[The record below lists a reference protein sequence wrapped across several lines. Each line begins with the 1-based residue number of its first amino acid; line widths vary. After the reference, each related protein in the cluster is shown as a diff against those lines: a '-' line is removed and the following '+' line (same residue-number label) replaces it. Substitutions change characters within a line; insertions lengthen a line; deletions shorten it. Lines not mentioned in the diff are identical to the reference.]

1 MRRGRLFAMFN
12 NINNFN
18 PDELKN
24 RSDAELE
31 ELCGKIREFLIHS
44 VSKTGGHLASNLGVV
59 ELTTAIYASFDLPRD
74 KIIWDVGHQSYVHKI
89 LSGRGEGF
97 SSLRKFGGM
106 SGFPKTSESEYDSF
120 NTGHSSTS
128 ISAALGIARAR
139 DLAGD
144 DYDVIA
150 VFGDGALT
158 GGMMFEALNDAGH
171 SKNKMIAVLNDNA
184 MSISKNVGA
193 LPAYLKELRSRPG
206 YYRSKK
212 AVERF
217 LNKIPIIGLPMVRFI
232 KRVKRMIRLYI
243 IPTTIFD
250 DLGFQYLGPVDG
262 HDIKKLRSV
271 FERAKLIDAPVLIHV
286 KTKKGRGY
294 SPAEHNPR
302 KFHGVSEFD
311 VDSGDTKSQGRDYSA
326 VFGEKLTEIASDN
339 DKVAAVTAAMP
350 TGTGVVD
357 FSKKFKD
364 RFFDVGIAEQHA
376 VTMCGGLAI
385 TGYSP
390 VFAVYSSF
398 LQRAYDQILHDICLQ
413 KLHVVFGVDRA
424 GIVGADGET
433 HQGLYDIAML
443 MQMPCMSVLSP
454 SNFGELG
461 DMLDYAVNKHD
472 GPIAIRYPRGNIQTE
487 TGAEPFSFGKAAIVC
502 EGSDITITA
511 AGRMVKT
518 AKGTAN
524 ILAKKGI
531 SCEII
536 ALRTLK
542 PLDKDTI
549 IKSAKKTKMTVTIED
564 GTRIGGVGSAILQ
577 LFADNNVM
585 RKCMVSGFPDEPIT
599 HGSISQLDSLY
610 GMDAKGISMR
620 ILEQYTGE

>member
-1 MRRGRLFAMFN
+1 MFN